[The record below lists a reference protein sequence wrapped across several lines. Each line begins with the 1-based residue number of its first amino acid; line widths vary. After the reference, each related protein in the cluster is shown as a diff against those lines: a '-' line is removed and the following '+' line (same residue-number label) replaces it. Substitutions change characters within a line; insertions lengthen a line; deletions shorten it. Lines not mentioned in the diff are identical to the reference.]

1 MKLVSSFVL
10 GYATVTYH
18 MVKQQ
23 SPPLLATQH
32 MIICKD
38 KSLKLVNNITLD
50 SLLSME
56 YKYLLCKRK
65 ATVKLGISKAS
76 T

>member
-1 MKLVSSFVL
+1 MKLVSSLAF

-18 MVKQQ
+18 LVKQQ
-23 SPPLLATQH
+23 TPHPLATQH
-32 MIICKD
+32 MTICKG
-38 KSLKLVNNITLD
+38 KSLKLVTNITLD

-56 YKYLLCKRK
+56 YKYLLCKEK

-76 T
+76 M